1 MPPIFSF
8 VVIIRGWSQQ
18 SQFTF
23 SENAKEPCGCSHQLV
38 QPTKCQLSLWF
49 SIGLQAQ
56 DCMDTVEKFTL
67 TSTILSHLVLFC
79 NNCIYK
85 KKTRFAPLP
94 YPRQNVW
101 DSDSKID
108 YKRKLGICE
117 ILMRQSIT
125 GEKGNSHGRF
135 KKHFCYL
142 TYNSWDWEKIIS
154 KVSHILL
161 NQYRKI
167 TAHSWS

>member
-1 MPPIFSF
+1 MPAIFSF
-8 VVIIRGWSQQ
+8 VVIIRGRSQQ

-38 QPTKCQLSLWF
+38 QSTKCQLSLQF

-94 YPRQNVW
+94 YPMGKMCEIVILKLITRENWESVRSLCNNWSQEKRETVMA
-101 DSDSKID
+101 DSKSTSTI
-108 YKRKLGICE
+108 
-117 ILMRQSIT
+117 
-125 GEKGNSHGRF
+125 
-135 KKHFCYL
+135 
-142 TYNSWDWEKIIS
+142 
-154 KVSHILL
+154 
-161 NQYRKI
+161 
-167 TAHSWS
+167 